1 MMRFL
6 FFEVATSPLI
16 NHSIPFDFSEGV
28 LRNAIN
34 MAVGKYATAT
44 YVVSVVDCVSFS
56 ADVARNV
63 GLAVPLVNLTPY
75 GLIQILRVNSYTKLT

>member
-1 MMRFL
+1 
-6 FFEVATSPLI
+6 
-16 NHSIPFDFSEGV
+16 
-28 LRNAIN
+28 
-34 MAVGKYATAT
+34 
-44 YVVSVVDCVSFS
+44 VDCVSFS